1 MPLSEHEQRLLEQL
15 ERQLHEDD
23 PKFASQMEQGAAHRW
38 STKRLVIGAFAV
50 VAGILVL
57 LLGVT
62 LQNIVVGVLG
72 FLVMGGGVY
81 FATSKGKGLSPASGH
96 RDTGARAS
104 RPRSGFMEDLEQRWE
119 QRRREEP

>member
-23 PKFASQMEQGAAHRW
+23 PKFASQMEQGGARRW
-38 STKRLVIGAFAV
+38 STKRVLIGVFAV

-62 LQNIVVGVLG
+62 LNNIPLGVLG
-72 FLVMGGGVY
+72 FLAMGAGVY
-81 FATSKGKGLSPASGH
+81 FATGKAKGPAPKGSGKERSSRSK
-96 RDTGARAS
+96 
-104 RPRSGFMEDLEQRWE
+104 SGFMEDLEQRWE
-119 QRRREEP
+119 QRRRDDS